1 MQIGRLGVWTWLDS
15 FPAPEAAEFARRIE
29 AWGYSALWI
38 PEAIGRDPF
47 SFLGYLAASTRT
59 LLLATGIA
67 NIYARDPMS
76 MRATQKTLAELSDG
90 RLVLGL
96 GVSHEHLVT
105 RVRGHAY
112 QKPVATMRAYL
123 EAMETALYQ
132 GAQPKEEAPILLA
145 ALRPKM
151 LALAAQKTRGAHP
164 YFVPPEHT
172 ARAREILGRGPWLC
186 PEQMVLLET
195 NPSKAREI
203 ARRNMA
209 IYTGLPNYQ
218 NNLRELGF
226 GDADF
231 AGGGSDRLVDAIVAW
246 GDEKAIAARIRA
258 HHDAGADHVCIQ
270 PFRPDGKPGPDLRVL
285 EALAPQGREAA
296 AQRAEGERR
305 QAPAKSGS

>member
-1 MQIGRLGVWTWLDS
+1 VPGGDVQGGEIQIGRLGVWTWLDS
-15 FPAPEAAEFARRIE
+15 LSAPEAAEFARRIE

-47 SFLGYLAASTRT
+47 SLLGYLAANTRT

-67 NIYARDPMS
+67 NIYARDAMS
-76 MRATQKTLAELSDG
+76 MRAIQQTLAELSGG

-96 GVSHEHLVT
+96 GVSHEHLVS

-123 EAMETALYQ
+123 EAMRKGLYQ
-132 GAQPKEEAPILLA
+132 GPQPAQEAPIVLA
-145 ALRPKM
+145 ALRRKM
-151 LALAAQKTRGAHP
+151 LELAAQHARGAHP

-203 ARRNMA
+203 ARRFMR
-209 IYTGLPNYQ
+209 IYTTLPNYQ

-226 GDADF
+226 SDADF
-231 AGGGSDRLVDAIVAW
+231 ANGGSDRLVDAIVAW
-246 GDEKAIAARIRA
+246 GDEQAIAARIRA

-270 PFRPDGKPGPDLRVL
+270 PFRPDGQPGPDLRVL
-285 EALAPQGREAA
+285 EALAPRTG
-296 AQRAEGERR
+296 
-305 QAPAKSGS
+305 

>member
-1 MQIGRLGVWTWLDS
+1 MQIGRLGVWTHIDS
-15 FPAPEAAEFARRIE
+15 FPAAEAAEFARRIE

-47 SFLGYLAASTRT
+47 SFLGYLAAGTRT

-67 NIYARDPMS
+67 NIYARDAMA
-76 MRATQKTLAELSDG
+76 MRASQKTLAELSGG

-96 GVSHEHLVT
+96 GVSHQHLVA

-112 QKPVATMRAYL
+112 EKPVATMRAYL
-123 EAMETALYQ
+123 EAMEKALYH
-132 GAQPKEEAPILLA
+132 GPQPREDAPILLA

-151 LALAAQKTRGAHP
+151 LALAAQKARGAHP

-246 GDEKAIAARIRA
+246 GDEKAIAARIQA

-270 PFRPDGKPGPDLRVL
+270 PFRSDGQPGPDLRLL
-285 EALAPQGREAA
+285 EALAP
-296 AQRAEGERR
+296 RR
-305 QAPAKSGS
+305 S